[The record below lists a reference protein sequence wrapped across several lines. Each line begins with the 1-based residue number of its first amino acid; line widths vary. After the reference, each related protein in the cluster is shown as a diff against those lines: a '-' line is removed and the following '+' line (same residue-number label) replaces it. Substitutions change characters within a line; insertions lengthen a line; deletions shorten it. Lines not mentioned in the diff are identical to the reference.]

1 MIERILVEKK
11 SRGEQVQLVLV
22 DACRWLIIIS
32 RIIVYHLS
40 SS

>member
-1 MIERILVEKK
+1 MIEEFWSKK
-11 SRGEQVQLVLV
+11 IKGEQVQLFLV

-32 RIIVYHLS
+32 LIIVYHLS